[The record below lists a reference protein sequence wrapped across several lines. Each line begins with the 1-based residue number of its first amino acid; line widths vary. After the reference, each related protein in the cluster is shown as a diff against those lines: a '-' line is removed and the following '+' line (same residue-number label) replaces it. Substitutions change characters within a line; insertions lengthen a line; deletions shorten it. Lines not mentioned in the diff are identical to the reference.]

1 MDVEYKQPDPP
12 AQAAQHKRKA
22 ILVDTSDYRIIYLFT
37 DLLLPMI
44 VGYLLYRHGK
54 ISDALI
60 NKILRLNVIVIYT
73 ILAFM
78 SCWTLPI
85 SWDLALIPIY
95 GILIVLFPALV
106 GKAFFIRR
114 YHSPL
119 DRGAFLANAMMSNIT
134 TLGGVCAFILY
145 GEQGFAYAQI
155 MGIFQTLML
164 VLAVFPMAQYYYLQ
178 HKNHGKPGK
187 IQMHFLS
194 IFLSWN
200 QLSIIGMAAG
210 LALNAAGIAR
220 PPVLGDVFE
229 GLVHFGAWFGM
240 LPVGALVNLHRTRRY
255 ARYTLDLFPLRFF
268 ILPAFMMAI
277 SYPFVRDPVLLGA
290 ILVFSVTPGAIN
302 SVTAAKLYRLNVD
315 YTVAGFLTTSIAFFF
330 VVYPALYFFLR

>member
-1 MDVEYKQPDPP
+1 M
-12 AQAAQHKRKA
+12 
-22 ILVDTSDYRIIYLFT
+22 DTSDFRIVYLFT
-37 DLLLPMI
+37 DLLLPLI
-44 VGYLLYRHGK
+44 VGYLLYRHGR
-54 ISDALI
+54 ISDAVI
-60 NKILRLNVIVIYT
+60 SRILRLNVIVIYT
-73 ILAFM
+73 VLAFM

-85 SWDLALIPIY
+85 SWDLALIPVY
-95 GILIVLFPALV
+95 GILIVLFPGLI
-106 GKAFFIRR
+106 GWAFFIRR
-114 YHSPL
+114 YHNPL
-119 DRGAFLANAMMSNIT
+119 DRGAYLANAMMSNIT

-187 IQMHFLS
+187 IHMRFFD

-210 LALNAAGIAR
+210 FALSAAGIAR
-220 PPVLGDVFE
+220 PPVRGSVFE

-240 LPVGALVNLHRTRRY
+240 LPVGCLVNLHRTRRY
-255 ARYTLDLFPLRFF
+255 APYTLDLFALRFL
-268 ILPAFMMAI
+268 ILPAFMCAV
-277 SYPFVRDPVLLGA
+277 SYPFVSDPVLRGA

-302 SVTAAKLYRLNVD
+302 SVTAAKLYKLTVD
-315 YTVAGFLTTSIAFFF
+315 YTIAGFLTTSVAFFF
-330 VVYPALYFFLR
+330 VVYPALFFLLR

>member
-1 MDVEYKQPDPP
+1 M
-12 AQAAQHKRKA
+12 
-22 ILVDTSDYRIIYLFT
+22 DTSDFRIVYLFT
-37 DLLLPMI
+37 DLLLPLI

-54 ISDALI
+54 ISDATVSR
-60 NKILRLNVIVIYT
+60 ILRLNVVVIYT

-85 SWDLALIPIY
+85 SRDLALVPIY
-95 GILIVLFPALV
+95 GILIVLFPGLV
-106 GKAFFIRR
+106 GRAFFIRR
-114 YHSPL
+114 YRNPL
-119 DRGAFLANAMMSNIT
+119 DRGAYLANAMMSNVT

-145 GEQGFAYAQI
+145 GERGFAYAQI

-178 HKNHGKPGK
+178 HKNHGSGGK
-187 IQMHFLS
+187 IRLRFLD

-200 QLSIIGMAAG
+200 QLSIVGMAAG
-210 LALNAAGIAR
+210 LALNAAGVAR
-220 PPVLGDVFE
+220 PPVLGSVFE

-240 LPVGALVNLHRTRRY
+240 LPVGCLVNLHRARRY
-255 ARYTLDLFPLRFF
+255 APWTLDLFALRFL
-268 ILPAFMMAI
+268 ILPIFMGAV
-277 SYPFVRDPVLLGA
+277 SYPFVRDPVLRGA

-302 SVTAAKLYRLNVD
+302 SVTAAKLYNLNVD

-330 VVYPALYFFLR
+330 IVYPALYFLLR